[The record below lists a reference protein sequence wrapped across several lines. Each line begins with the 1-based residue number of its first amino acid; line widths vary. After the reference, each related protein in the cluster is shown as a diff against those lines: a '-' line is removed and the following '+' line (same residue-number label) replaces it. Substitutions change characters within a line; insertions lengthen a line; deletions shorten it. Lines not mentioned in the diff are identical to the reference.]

1 MSRTPTSAIGRTT
14 AGTSVRIDVAAN
26 DTDADGNLSPA
37 SANTL
42 CSSCRAPAHGSLSDN
57 DDGTFTYA
65 PAAGYSGA
73 DGFVYTVD
81 WNNNGRGGQ
90 YSGTFD
96 GEGRLSGV
104 TFDIDNPGSQATWFA
119 HGFEPT

>member
-1 MSRTPTSAIGRTT
+1 MARDINGQWRITQSNGFELMFYIVQESDGRLHWSGQIIG
-14 AGTSVRIDVAAN
+14 GMEAN
-26 DTDADGNLSPA
+26 GSGQLDGNA
-37 SANTL
+37 
-42 CSSCRAPAHGSLSDN
+42 
-57 DDGTFTYA
+57 
-65 PAAGYSGA
+65 
-73 DGFVYTVD
+73 FVYTVD

-96 GEGRLSGV
+96 AEGRLSGV